1 MQLATKLFA
10 PAKIRLY
17 DLSIVPNQDVS
28 KVIRG
33 YQLQDLLTGTAEVGV
48 DLPDPLP
55 AWPKG
60 PGLRPIRSP

>member
-1 MQLATKLFA
+1 
-10 PAKIRLY
+10 
-17 DLSIVPNQDVS
+17 
-28 KVIRG
+28 
-33 YQLQDLLTGTAEVGV
+33 VGV